1 MIKYDPENKVY
12 LLKDLKH
19 GTGTFL
25 KISNKRII
33 KDKIIISFGAITFV
47 IVPDYKPIPYCV
59 SIFRRLNIKFLE
71 GLKSGE
77 VLYSKI

>member
-1 MIKYDPENKVY
+1 MIKYDPENKLY
-12 LLKDLKH
+12 LLKDLPH

-25 KISNKRII
+25 KMSNKLVI
-33 KDKIIISFGAITFV
+33 KDKIIISFGTITFV
-47 IVPDYKPIPYCV
+47 VVPDYKLIPYCAF
-59 SIFRRLNIKFLE
+59 IFRKFNVKFLE